1 MILTSVVAGD
11 QDGLM
16 VSTLKSG
23 VAGVTGGLALLL
35 HLDLGVAAIPTG
47 AGAGKRFFGSSGLCC
62 CCSKLWW
69 PLLLYDTLSYVFN
82 FYTFNIFYVFDFMK
96 NLQ

>member
-16 VSTLKSG
+16 VPTLKLG
-23 VAGVTGGLALLL
+23 DAGVTGGLALLPC
-35 HLDLGVAAIPTG
+35 LDLGVAAIPTG

-62 CCSKLWW
+62 
-69 PLLLYDTLSYVFN
+69 F
-82 FYTFNIFYVFDFMK
+82 
-96 NLQ
+96 